1 MPLYNDVKNMRK
13 GQAVDS
19 YMTAK
24 DMAEKI
30 IVNRD
35 RKAIADR
42 IAEEENNRQIDA
54 IASQSFNE
62 GLKMGSGLGG
72 SIEPQAQDQNQSMN
86 GMDPREIAVQALQAL
101 KEGRVTEEEIN
112 DKLPDEVKIIMAQML
127 EEEAKNA
134 PENNTSDI
142 PVEEL
147 APGMAPGTQ
156 PLPQDDI
163 PPVAMR
169 GGGLGGQITDSARKL
184 AMG

>member
-1 MPLYNDVKNMRK
+1 MPLYNDIKNMRK

-19 YMTAK
+19 YMAAK

-30 IVNRD
+30 IVDRD
-35 RKAIADR
+35 RKAVANK

-86 GMDPREIAVQALQAL
+86 GMDPREVALQALQAL
-101 KEGRVTEEEIN
+101 KEGRVTEEELN

-127 EEEAKNA
+127 EEDAKNA
-134 PENNTSDI
+134 PKNDISDI

-156 PLPQDDI
+156 PLPQDTA
-163 PPVAMR
+163 PVAMD

-184 AMG
+184 AMS